1 MAVGL
6 VDVMTFRISANR
18 LYPNGPVMALCRQ
31 NHWDFMMVLP
41 RDCLPTVW
49 DEVPG
54 LIALDTADEQYA
66 TYHWGDR
73 DQTFRWVNAMDY
85 AYRGPTGKT
94 LRQPVC
100 MSHSARKLGWMRTDV
115 RSGRCGR
122 GSPVGG

>member
-1 MAVGL
+1 MLDG
-6 VDVMTFRISANR
+6 
-18 LYPNGPVMALCRQ
+18 LYPNGPVIALCRQ

-49 DEVPG
+49 DEVAG

-66 TYHWGDR
+66 TSHWGDR

-94 LRQPVC
+94 LRQPVHVALC
-100 MSHSARKLGWMRTDV
+100 QETWVDAN
-115 RSGRCGR
+115 GR
-122 GSPVGG
+122 P